1 MIKDKRQTVNFLMLQ
16 NLYEYKKIKAAII
29 KSNILK
35 DYLLLLQATLL
46 YKTWFL
52 IITELKTLN
61 V

>member
-1 MIKDKRQTVNFLMLQ
+1 MLQ
-16 NLYEYKKIKAAII
+16 NLHEYKKIKAAII
-29 KSNILK
+29 KSNMLK